1 VRIERVELFVL
12 RLPLKRAYETSG
24 SRETHQTRVIARVE
38 SEGAVGWGESV
49 APELPWYSGE
59 TPKTVWYALDEIII
73 PALLAADLHQPED
86 TERILWWIREHRMAK
101 ATVEMAIW
109 DLFAKRDGRSLSKVL
124 GGTRDRIL
132 CGVAIGIQP
141 SVEELLETIRRE
153 LSAGYQRVKVKI
165 KPGWDGSVAEA
176 IRATF
181 PNLPFMLDA
190 NSAYTLADTPLFKR
204 FDAYKPTMIEQPLAH
219 DDIVDHAALQR
230 QIETAICLDE
240 SIHTGDDARKA
251 IELGA
256 TRVIN
261 IKAGRVGGLTSAR
274 RIHDVCRDA
283 EIPVWC
289 GGMLEMG
296 IGRAHNVHLASL
308 TNFRLPGDVAASERY
323 FETEIIGEPFR
334 VEPDG
339 TMRVP
344 TGPGIGVTVLEKL
357 IRKIAVQTK
366 QYRPPRMT
374 AKVRKAPVKAPAAS
388 ARSVKKRTARS
399 AAGRS
404 RAATPRSR
412 R

>member
-73 PALLAADLHQPED
+73 PALLAAELHQPED
-86 TERILWWIREHRMAK
+86 TERVLWWIREHRMAK
-101 ATVEMAIW
+101 ATLEMAIW

-141 SVEELLETIRRE
+141 SIEELLETIRRE

-176 IRATF
+176 IRAAF

-190 NSAYTLADTPLFKR
+190 NSAYTLADAPLFKR

-219 DDIVDHAALQR
+219 DDIVDHATLQR
-230 QIETAICLDE
+230 QIETPICLDE

-283 EIPVWC
+283 GIPVWC

-308 TNFRLPGDVAASERY
+308 ANFKLPGDVSASERY
-323 FETEIIGEPFR
+323 FETEIIGEPFT
-334 VEPDG
+334 VQADG

-357 IRKIAVQTK
+357 IRKMAVQTK
-366 QYRPPRMT
+366 QYRPPRTT
-374 AKVRKAPVKAPAAS
+374 AKVRKAPAKTPGAS
-388 ARSVKKRTARS
+388 AKSGKRTAGP

>member
-1 VRIERVELFVL
+1 MRIERIELFVV

-86 TERILWWIREHRMAK
+86 TERILAWIREHRMAK
-101 ATVEMAIW
+101 ATLEMAIW
-109 DLFAKRDGRSLSKVL
+109 DLFAKRDGRSLSKLL

-141 SVEELLETIRRE
+141 SIEDLLATIRRE
-153 LSAGYQRVKVKI
+153 VSAGYQRVKVKI

-176 IRATF
+176 IRDAF
-181 PNLPFMLDA
+181 PDLPFMLDA
-190 NSAYTLADTPLFKR
+190 NSAYTLADAPLFKR
-204 FDAYKPTMIEQPLAH
+204 IDAFAPTMIEQPLAH
-219 DDIVDHAALQR
+219 DDIVDHATLQR
-230 QIETAICLDE
+230 EIKTPICLDE

-274 RIHDVCRDA
+274 RVHDVCREA
-283 EIPVWC
+283 GVPVWC

-308 TNFRLPGDVAASERY
+308 PNFSLPGDVSASERY
-323 FETEIIGEPFR
+323 FATEIIGEPFT
-334 VEPDG
+334 VQPDG

-344 TGPGIGVTVLEKL
+344 TGPGIGVTVLEKV
-357 IRKIAVQTK
+357 IRKMAVQTK
-366 QYRPPRMT
+366 EYRRSRVSA
-374 AKVRKAPVKAPAAS
+374 AKRAARPS
-388 ARSVKKRTARS
+388 
-399 AAGRS
+399 AGRS
-404 RAATPRSR
+404 RPAKPRSR

>member
-1 VRIERVELFVL
+1 LHIEQVELFVL

-38 SEGAVGWGESV
+38 SDGLIGWGESV

-73 PALLAADLHQPED
+73 PALLAAELHQPED
-86 TERILWWIREHRMAK
+86 TERVLSWIREHRMAK
-101 ATVEMAIW
+101 ATLEMAIW
-109 DLFAKRDGRSLSKVL
+109 DLFAKRDGRSLSKML

-141 SVEELLETIRRE
+141 SIDELLDTIRRE

-176 IRATF
+176 IRNAF
-181 PNLPFMLDA
+181 PDLPFMLDA
-190 NSAYTLADTPLFKR
+190 NSAYTLADAPLFKR
-204 FDAYKPTMIEQPLAH
+204 IDAYTPTMIEQPLAY
-219 DDIVDHAALQR
+219 DDIVDHATLQR
-230 QIETAICLDE
+230 EITTPICLDE
-240 SIHTGDDARKA
+240 SIHTADDARKA
-251 IELGA
+251 IGLGA
-256 TRVIN
+256 TRIIN

-274 RIHDVCRDA
+274 RIHDVCQRA
-283 EIPVWC
+283 RVPVWC

-308 TNFRLPGDVAASERY
+308 PNFSLPGDVSASERY
-323 FETEIIGEPFR
+323 FATEIIGEPFA

-357 IRKIAVQTK
+357 IRKLAAETK
-366 QYRPPRMT
+366 EYR
-374 AKVRKAPVKAPAAS
+374 AARKAVAAAKAPAKA
-388 ARSVKKRTARS
+388 ARANAVKPAARPS
-399 AAGRS
+399 AART
-404 RAATPRSR
+404 RAAKPRSR

>member
-59 TPKTVWYALDEIII
+59 TPKTIWYALDEIII
-73 PALLAADLHQPED
+73 PAVLAADLHQPED
-86 TERILWWIREHRMAK
+86 TERVLAWIREHRMAK
-101 ATVEMAIW
+101 ATIEMAIW
-109 DLFAKRDGRSLSKVL
+109 DLFAKRDGRSLSKLL

-141 SVEELLETIRRE
+141 SIEHLLETIKRE

-165 KPGWDGSVAEA
+165 RPGWDGSVAEA
-176 IRATF
+176 IRGEF
-181 PNLPFMLDA
+181 PDLPFMLDA
-190 NSAYTLADTPLFKR
+190 NSAYTLADAPLFKR
-204 FDAYKPTMIEQPLAH
+204 IDAYTPTMIEQPLAH
-219 DDIVDHAALQR
+219 DDIVDHATLQR
-230 QIETAICLDE
+230 EIKTSICLDE

-274 RIHDVCRDA
+274 RVHDVCREA
-283 EIPVWC
+283 RIPVWC

-308 TNFRLPGDVAASERY
+308 PNFSLPGDVSASERY
-323 FETEIIGEPFR
+323 FATEIIAEPFTVR
-334 VEPDG
+334 ADG
-339 TMRVP
+339 TMSVP
-344 TGPGIGVTVLEKL
+344 TGAGIGVTVLEKV
-357 IRKIAVQTK
+357 IRKLAVQTK
-366 QYRPPRMT
+366 QYRP
-374 AKVRKAPVKAPAAS
+374 ARKAPAKSKPRV
-388 ARSVKKRTARS
+388 S
-399 AAGRS
+399 AAKRAARPSAARRPRS
-404 RAATPRSR
+404 ATPRSR

>member
-1 VRIERVELFVL
+1 VRIERIELFVV

-38 SEGAVGWGESV
+38 SEGAIGWGESV

-59 TPKTVWYALDEIII
+59 TPQTVWYVLDEIII

-86 TERILWWIREHRMAK
+86 TERVLAWIREHRMAK
-101 ATVEMAIW
+101 ATLEMAIW
-109 DLFAKRDGRSLSKVL
+109 DLFAKRDERSLSKLL

-141 SVEELLETIRRE
+141 SIEVLLDTIRRE
-153 LSAGYQRVKVKI
+153 LAAGYQRVKVKI
-165 KPGWDGSVAEA
+165 KPGWDGSVAGA
-176 IRATF
+176 IRTAF
-181 PNLPFMLDA
+181 PDLPFMLDA
-190 NSAYTLADTPLFKR
+190 NSAYTLADVPLFKR
-204 FDAYKPTMIEQPLAH
+204 IDAYTPTMIEQPLAH
-219 DDIVDHAALQR
+219 DDIVDHASLQR
-230 QIETAICLDE
+230 EIKTPICLDE

-274 RIHDVCRDA
+274 RIHDVCREA
-283 EIPVWC
+283 RVPVWC

-308 TNFRLPGDVAASERY
+308 ANFSLPGDVSASERY
-323 FETEIIGEPFR
+323 FATEIIGEPFD
-334 VEPDG
+334 VQPDG
-339 TMRVP
+339 TMLVP

-357 IRKIAVQTK
+357 IRKIAVRTK
-366 QYRPPRMT
+366 EYRAT
-374 AKVRKAPVKAPAAS
+374 RKAPAGSKTP
-388 ARSVKKRTARS
+388 RSRVAKRTVRSS
-399 AAGRS
+399 AARS
-404 RAATPRSR
+404 RAATRRSR